1 VRAAMNV
8 GMVLALSGLALSIG
22 SCGQGTRAGRGED
35 DNAPVR
41 TGLAAMERGDSP
53 TPRATTPD
61 PNAEP
66 EPGSVDAMARQSAID
81 LERALAATPS
91 DSGST
96 GTPARRTGGS
106 TGAGA
111 SGAGT
116 GAESTVS
123 DDGSGVSVGLVNVE
137 RGATSTGAETGA
149 QQGAPAPSVSA
160 GLSEMGG
167 AQAAGVTLDER
178 IRAASDDLSHLLSER
193 AATSTTPLADL
204 AIASA
209 LAAGVGEPVP
219 DMSLGSAQLAPSERA
234 AVVAVHGLVG
244 TLKSGTSE
252 GGSGADVA
260 DALQKSADE
269 ASAGLPLRITD
280 AKLCTRV
287 NGFGDYSELD
297 VNAFLAGRASPVI
310 VYAQVDR
317 FMSRPGAGGRQIV
330 EMSQELNIY
339 HEADGAHC
347 WKRPAQTVTEST
359 RTRRRDFYLTNAI
372 ELPSTLTVGKYRLKV
387 TMRDATGGGTAETTI
402 PFSIVADPALAH
414 TAE

>member
-1 VRAAMNV
+1 MRAAISI
-8 GMVLALSGLALSIG
+8 GMVLALSGLAVSIA
-22 SCGQGTRAGRGED
+22 SCGQGTRAGRGD
-35 DNAPVR
+35 DENAPVR

-66 EPGSVDAMARQSAID
+66 EPGSVDALARQSAID
-81 LERALAATPS
+81 LERALAATPRES
-91 DSGST
+91 APAGRGPSAG
-96 GTPARRTGGS
+96 ARRTGVSGAS
-106 TGAGA
+106 EAGA
-111 SGAGT
+111 AG
-116 GAESTVS
+116 EVVVS

-137 RGATSTGAETGA
+137 RGAEGERSA
-149 QQGAPAPSVSA
+149 QEAPAQAVSA

-178 IRAASDDLSHLLSER
+178 IRAASGDLTRLLSER
-193 AATSTTPLADL
+193 ASTSTSPLADL
-204 AIASA
+204 AVASA
-209 LAAGVGEPVP
+209 LAARAGEPAP
-219 DMSLGSAQLAPSERA
+219 ESAQLAPSERA
-234 AVVAVHGLVG
+234 ALMAVHGLVG
-244 TLKSGTSE
+244 TL
-252 GGSGADVA
+252 GSGATGSESGVDVA
-260 DALQKSADE
+260 DALQRSADE
-269 ASAGLPLRITD
+269 ASAGLPLRVTD

-287 NGFGDYSELD
+287 NGFGDYTELD

-317 FMSRPGAGGRQIV
+317 FMSRAGAGGRQVV

-372 ELPSTLTVGKYRLKV
+372 ELPATLTVGKYRLKV

>member
-1 VRAAMNV
+1 MRAAMNI
-8 GMVLALSGLALSIG
+8 GMVVALSGLAVSIA
-22 SCGQGTRAGRGED
+22 SCGQGTRAGRGD
-35 DNAPVR
+35 DENAPVR

-61 PNAEP
+61 PNADP

-106 TGAGA
+106 AAAGA
-111 SGAGT
+111 SGAGS
-116 GAESTVS
+116 GAETTVS
-123 DDGSGVSVGLVNVE
+123 DDGSGVSVGLVSVE
-137 RGATSTGAETGA
+137 RGAEGARSE
-149 QQGAPAPSVSA
+149 QVAPAQAVSA
-160 GLSEMGG
+160 GLSEIGG
-167 AQAAGVTLDER
+167 AQATGVTLDER
-178 IRAASDDLSHLLSER
+178 IRAASGDLTRLLSER
-193 AATSTTPLADL
+193 AAASTAPLADL
-204 AIASA
+204 AVASA
-209 LAAGVGEPVP
+209 LAAGVGEPAP
-219 DMSLGSAQLAPSERA
+219 DLSLGSAQLAPSERA
-234 AVVAVHGLVG
+234 AVMAVHGLVG
-244 TLKSGTSE
+244 TLR
-252 GGSGADVA
+252 SGAVGSESGVDVA
-260 DALQKSADE
+260 DALQRSADE

-317 FMSRPGAGGRQIV
+317 FMSRAGAGGRQVV

-372 ELPSTLTVGKYRLKV
+372 ELPSTLTVGKYRLKI
-387 TMRDATGGGTAETTI
+387 TMRDATGGGVAETTI

>member
-1 VRAAMNV
+1 MRAAMNI
-8 GMVLALSGLALSIG
+8 GMVLALSGLAVSIA
-22 SCGQGTRAGRGED
+22 SCGQGTRAGRGD
-35 DNAPVR
+35 DENAPVR

-61 PNAEP
+61 PNADP

-81 LERALAATPS
+81 LERALAATPRENA
-91 DSGST
+91 ST
-96 GTPARRTGGS
+96 GRGSSDAARRTSGS
-106 TGAGA
+106 GA
-111 SGAGT
+111 SDAGSA
-116 GAESTVS
+116 GEVVVS

-137 RGATSTGAETGA
+137 RGGEGARSE
-149 QQGAPAPSVSA
+149 QVAPAQAVSA
-160 GLSEMGG
+160 GLSEIGG
-167 AQAAGVTLDER
+167 AQATGVTLDER
-178 IRAASDDLSHLLSER
+178 IRAASGDLTRLLSER
-193 AATSTTPLADL
+193 AAASTAPLADL
-204 AIASA
+204 AVASA
-209 LAAGVGEPVP
+209 LAAGAGEPAP
-219 DMSLGSAQLAPSERA
+219 DLSLGSAQLAPSERA
-234 AVVAVHGLVG
+234 AVMAVHGLVG
-244 TLKSGTSE
+244 TLRSAAAGSESGV
-252 GGSGADVA
+252 DVA
-260 DALQKSADE
+260 DALQRSADE

-317 FMSRPGAGGRQIV
+317 FMSRAGAGGRQIV

-387 TMRDATGGGTAETTI
+387 TMRDATGGGVAETTI